1 MAQPNEPILKGID
14 TDHYIGAVNA
24 VKVKAAGIG
33 FLIAKATQ
41 GVLFVDPQ
49 FSHTWR
55 SCKLAGL
62 THGGYHFFEA
72 RADGAAQAKHFT
84 DILDSVGGIQSGT
97 GNIPAVVDVEYDSL
111 RGWHGTKAALIANLK
126 KLVDALTEKYGRS
139 PILYTS
145 PGFISEWLDDSFIT
159 CPLWV
164 ARYGKP
170 GVVLSSPG
178 SVAPWA
184 DWVIWQRSPG
194 EEGGHIVPGIAAS
207 VDVDVFRGT
216 AEEFANRF
224 HATGN

>member
-1 MAQPNEPILKGID
+1 M
-14 TDHYIGAVNA
+14 
-24 VKVKAAGIG
+24 
-33 FLIAKATQ
+33 
-41 GVLFVDPQ
+41 
-49 FSHTWR
+49 
-55 SCKLAGL
+55 
-62 THGGYHFFEA
+62 
-72 RADGAAQAKHFT
+72 
-84 DILDSVGGIQSGT
+84 
-97 GNIPAVVDVEYDSL
+97 DVEYDSL

-126 KLVDALTEKYGRS
+126 KLVDALTVKYGRP

-145 PGFISEWLDDSFIT
+145 PGFISEWLDNSFVS

-164 ARYGKP
+164 ARYARRIAAIPDGKP

-216 AEEFANRF
+216 SEEFANRF
-224 HATGN
+224 HAPGN